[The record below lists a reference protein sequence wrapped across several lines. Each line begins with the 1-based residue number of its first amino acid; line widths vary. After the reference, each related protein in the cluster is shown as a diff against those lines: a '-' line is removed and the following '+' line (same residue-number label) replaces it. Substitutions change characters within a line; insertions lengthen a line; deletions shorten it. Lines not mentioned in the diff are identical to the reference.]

1 MRIGMGYDVH
11 PFIFGR
17 PLILGGEVI
26 PFSLG
31 LDGHSDADV
40 IVHAVIDAILGAMAM
55 EDIGAHFPDWDGK
68 YKDVSSIKLLKEISA
83 FMTERGYRLVNL
95 DVVALLQDPKLSP
108 YRDKMRHNIAEALG
122 ATVDQVSVKA
132 TSTEGLGFTGRGEG
146 IAAEAVALL
155 EVAGS

>member
-17 PLILGGEVI
+17 PLILGGETI

-40 IVHAVIDAILGAMAM
+40 IVHAVIDAVLGAMAL

-68 YKDVSSIKLLKEISA
+68 YKDVSSIRLLKEVAATMSEHG
-83 FMTERGYRLVNL
+83 FRLVNL

-108 YRDKMRHNIAEALG
+108 YRDKMRYNIADALG
-122 ATVDQVSVKA
+122 ATVDHVSVKA

-146 IAAEAVALL
+146 IAAQAVVML
-155 EVAGS
+155 EVAGA

>member
-17 PLILGGEVI
+17 RLVLGGEVI

-40 IVHAVIDAILGAMAM
+40 IIHATIDAILGAMAM
-55 EDIGAHFPDWDGK
+55 EDIGAHFPDWDAK
-68 YKDVSSIKLLKEISA
+68 YKDVSSIKLLEEVA
-83 FMTERGYRLVNL
+83 GFMRDRGYRLVNL

-108 YRDKMRHNIAEALG
+108 YRDTMRHNIAGALG
-122 ATVDQVSVKA
+122 ATTDQVSVKA

-146 IAAEAVALL
+146 IAAQAIVLL
-155 EVAGS
+155 EVAAG

>member
-17 PLILGGEVI
+17 PLVLGGELI
-26 PFSLG
+26 AFSLG
-31 LDGHSDADV
+31 LEGHSDADV
-40 IVHAVIDAILGAMAM
+40 IVHATIDAILGAMAM
-55 EDIGAHFPDWDGK
+55 EDIGAHFPDWDAK
-68 YKDVSSIKLLKEISA
+68 YKDVSSIKLLKEVA
-83 FMTERGYRLVNL
+83 DLMKERGFHLVNL

-108 YRDKMRHNIAEALG
+108 YRDKMRHNIAQALEAG
-122 ATVDQVSVKA
+122 VDRVSVKA

-146 IAAEAVALL
+146 IAAQAVVLL

>member
-1 MRIGMGYDVH
+1 MRVGMGYDVH

-17 PLILGGEVI
+17 PLVLGGEVI

-31 LDGHSDADV
+31 LEGHSDADV

-55 EDIGAHFPDWDGK
+55 EDIGAHFPDWDAK
-68 YKDVSSIKLLKEISA
+68 YKDMSSIKLLKQIAE
-83 FMTERGYRLVNL
+83 FMRGHGYRLVNL

-108 YRDKMRHNIAEALG
+108 YRDKMRHNIAGALD
-122 ATVDQVSVKA
+122 ATIDQVSVKA

-146 IAAEAVALL
+146 IAAQAVALL
-155 EVAGS
+155 EVASG